1 MPTVTVV
8 ATSIKALPPCI
19 TEFGLRRIRVSPRK
33 LEGRLLCAQR
43 RSPVSQCPPECVSC
57 PQAFWPF
64 RQPPVCPGS
73 RVGSGVRTLYALVAH
88 FVSFVC
94 LYVLR
99 IGPTSRFARSGR
111 ERTRCR
117 SQWSQS
123 FAASLCSFI
132 PLNCRLTNQ
141 PMTDR
146 DPALPGALAHSAHDI
161 CARVLL
167 LANRL
172 VSHNGGTTRDYLP
185 TYALICELY

>member
-99 IGPTSRFARSGR
+99 IGPTSRFARSG
-111 ERTRCR
+111 
-117 SQWSQS
+117 QS
-123 FAASLCSFI
+123 ALAVAVSGRRPVVRRIAVLVYTT
-132 PLNCRLTNQ
+132 LTNQ
-141 PMTDR
+141 PMTDLYPPR
-146 DPALPGALAHSAHDI
+146 AISPSRAQRSTRTDTAGRISR
-161 CARVLL
+161 ARP
-167 LANRL
+167 RPRKKCWT
-172 VSHNGGTTRDYLP
+172 GR
-185 TYALICELY
+185 TYF